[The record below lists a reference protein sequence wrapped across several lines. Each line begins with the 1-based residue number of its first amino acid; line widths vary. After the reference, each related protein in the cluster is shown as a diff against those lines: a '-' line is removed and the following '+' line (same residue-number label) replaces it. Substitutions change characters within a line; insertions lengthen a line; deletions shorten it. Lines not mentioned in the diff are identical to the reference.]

1 MVKSIQ
7 RWREQGGPSCRRLLA
22 AAGLPR
28 SSFLRWQQRI
38 RRGRPAIRTAA
49 VRNVQVLE
57 KQSPAKAAEIRT
69 KIAGL
74 SHGRQR
80 SRGAPALFQ
89 TVKTWLSRRAFQ
101 ILLRDRRQEIARE
114 REAAC
119 TRIEWSRPASVWAM
133 DPGQLGP
140 RRWNLVGDLASR
152 FRFELVAAT
161 TLPARTIAN
170 QLAALFARFGAP
182 LVLKRDNGSN
192 LAGDEVDELLNAYG
206 VIALNSPP
214 HYPRYNGAIE
224 YAQRELKERLG
235 RLTAQGLEL
244 DEALAQVP
252 TLLNATPR
260 PCLNDRTAAEV
271 FYPARDDFQQHFTLN
286 RRKEIHDLIQA
297 EASCIRVRM
306 ERCGHHAQGT
316 AWRRAVEQWLVG
328 NGLMTVHQPTIV
340 LPHSP

>member
-28 SSFLRWQQRI
+28 SSFLRWQRRI
-38 RRGRPAIRTAA
+38 RRGRPAIRTASA
-49 VRNVQVLE
+49 RDVPALE

-89 TVKTWLSRRAFQ
+89 TLKTWLSRRSFQ
-101 ILLRDRRQEIARE
+101 ILVRARRQEIARE

-119 TRIEWSRPASVWAM
+119 TRIEWSRPAAVWAM

-161 TLPARTIAN
+161 MLPARTIAG
-170 QLAALFARFGAP
+170 QLEQLFAQHGAP

-192 LAGDEVDELLNAYG
+192 LAGGEVDEILAAHG

-214 HYPRYNGAIE
+214 YYPRYNGAIE
-224 YAQRELKERLG
+224 YAQRELKARVG

-244 DEALAQVP
+244 DEALANAP

-260 PCLNDRTAAEV
+260 PCLDDQTAAEV
-271 FYPARDDFQQHFTLN
+271 FYPARDDFQQQFTLT
-286 RRKEIHDLIQA
+286 RRKEIHDLIQD

-306 ERCGHHAQGT
+306 ERCGHHAQGA
-316 AWRRAVEQWLVG
+316 AWRRAVEQWLEE
-328 NGLMTVHQPTIV
+328 NGLMTVHQPQIV